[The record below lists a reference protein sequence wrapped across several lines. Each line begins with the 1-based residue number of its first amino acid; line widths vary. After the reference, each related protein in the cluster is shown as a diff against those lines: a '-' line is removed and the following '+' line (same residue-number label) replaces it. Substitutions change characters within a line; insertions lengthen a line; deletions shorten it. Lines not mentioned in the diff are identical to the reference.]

1 MKKTAIILFILL
13 ISSAFVNAQVYT
25 THTTHEY
32 RTVAPEDMEEYIK
45 REVVYW
51 SKFAEREMKKGNLTY
66 WAVLERV
73 GGENQLNEP
82 NILRIN
88 TYADIDKVVDW
99 KSITTLF
106 PKKMFVDLDA
116 RQISTTT
123 DKIFLRDLGNHIQ
136 AENVVPERDFKYI
149 RINYHNMK
157 DKWWHLNFEAYKVK
171 PFFQKA
177 MDERKTNIKAWGN
190 ALILTPKSD
199 GFKYKTYSY
208 DVFSSLKD
216 ALGPNDFPDMDFPDD
231 FYEEYLENYVGERY
245 VRIYRVIKFID
256 VNDVLKQ

>member
-1 MKKTAIILFILL
+1 MKKLSIILFTLL
-13 ISSAFVNAQVYT
+13 CSCAYVNAQMYT

-32 RTVAPEDMEEYIK
+32 RTVAPEDMEDYIK

-51 SKFAEREMKKGNLTY
+51 SKFAESEMKKGNLTY
-66 WAVLERV
+66 WAVLQRV

-99 KSITTLF
+99 KSITKLF
-106 PKKMFVDLDA
+106 PNKKFVDMDA
-116 RQISTTT
+116 RQISRTT

-136 AENVVPERDFKYI
+136 ADNVVPERDFKYI

-157 DKWWHLNFEAYKVK
+157 DKWWHLNFEATKVK
-171 PFFQKA
+171 PFFKQA
-177 MDERKTNIKAWGN
+177 MDDKKTNIKAWGN

-199 GFKYKTYSY
+199 AFKYKTYSY

-231 FYEEYLENYVGERY
+231 FYEEYRANYVGERN
-245 VRIYRVIKFID
+245 VRIYKVIKFVD
-256 VNDVLKQ
+256 VNEVLKE